1 MASSMTVIGPDTT
14 ALVNFSVA
22 KYLPSFAG
30 RGCFLGFCAA
40 NVASAAGAKGIV
52 TYWLLS
58 CLPDLS
64 VLLIGLWLSGHAL
77 VLSRGLFQDVFLG
90 GAPRGQLGAAAR
102 RLSVR
107 AGTAFLAACLLSV
120 FCSGLCV
127 LLARFLL

>member
-1 MASSMTVIGPDTT
+1 M
-14 ALVNFSVA
+14 
-22 KYLPSFAG
+22 
-30 RGCFLGFCAA
+30 
-40 NVASAAGAKGIV
+40 

>member
-1 MASSMTVIGPDTT
+1 MLVVLCGFSSFGQG
-14 ALVNFSVA
+14 L
-22 KYLPSFAG
+22 LLLLFAG